1 MRSGWQGL
9 GHLPAMGFGRQMQGI
24 DLPRGR
30 RSGMLSIRRTP
41 SLARSSVRT
50 SGPSPSSVRT
60 PSLAPSS
67 VRTSGPSPSFVRTPS
82 LASSSTTPTHICQTV
97 SPEEPAACVQQ
108 SDAAGDAG
116 PGWLPSE
123 MRKTI
128 PVQDQRWMG
137 NTLFHAGKVR
147 PDFKLW
153 YEPPV
158 PALIYHQVP
167 TPDRFFTHRLLVW
180 MPYHQ
185 WKVRVFCRACGKHLT
200 GAGVPPHAPAL
211 APTKAPRK
219 LTRKVLHNTC
229 KKCGQFRIAETRHS
243 QYRGHIYCPCNE
255 SMTKELWL

>member
-1 MRSGWQGL
+1 MSFKPKSHTAL
-9 GHLPAMGFGRQMQGI
+9 GDEEWMARLRAFASDGVWPSNAGNRPAPRQKKWHALYQKPNLVARKPPG
-24 DLPRGR
+24 
-30 RSGMLSIRRTP
+30 P
-41 SLARSSVRT
+41 SL
-50 SGPSPSSVRT
+50 
-60 PSLAPSS
+60 PSL
-67 VRTSGPSPSFVRTPS
+67 RTPS